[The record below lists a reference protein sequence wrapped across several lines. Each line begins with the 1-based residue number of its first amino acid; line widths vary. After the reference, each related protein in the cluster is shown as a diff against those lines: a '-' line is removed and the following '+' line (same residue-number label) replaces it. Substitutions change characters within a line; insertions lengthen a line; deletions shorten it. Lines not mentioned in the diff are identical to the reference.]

1 MSDKMDLYN
10 NKVRKSLENRLI
22 TFSYRFQLIEYD
34 ERLTYRVYWIKSLE
48 KLCVFIV
55 KSVQMAAIQN
65 DSYRKDE
72 LPHAFIK
79 AVISLAKQSVVN
91 LPIRLCDTD
100 HSTPSQNSNAINDTF
115 RNFRDILHLVQVCSR
130 TANSHDSRSFRTTHV
145 ERNVSTQIVRVK
157 KNYKMPTWMGK
168 SYKYGPIHCCGRH
181 FAVEK
186 SRGNVLQS

>member
-1 MSDKMDLYN
+1 
-10 NKVRKSLENRLI
+10 
-22 TFSYRFQLIEYD
+22 
-34 ERLTYRVYWIKSLE
+34 
-48 KLCVFIV
+48 
-55 KSVQMAAIQN
+55 MAAIQT

-79 AVISLAKQSVVN
+79 AVISLTKQSVVN

-130 TANSHDSRSFRTTHV
+130 TANSHDSRSFCTTHV
-145 ERNVSTQIVRVK
+145 ERNVTHVSRKIT
-157 KNYKMPTWMGK
+157 MPTWMGK

-181 FAVEK
+181 FAVKK